1 MPTKA
6 TSRRAALAERQA
18 LGAAEVAARSG
29 LLTAHL
35 FEHFDVA
42 AWHWLHVFLPIAAR
56 HEPDTWRVIHR
67 VWADERL
74 PRLAAPAMQP
84 GTRALRHYELTP
96 ATELLI
102 NHWGIAEPRAALT
115 AEVRPAQL
123 DAVLVPLLAADH
135 RGHRVGYGGGYYD
148 RFLAQCPPA
157 TRFIGLSLLEQHEP
171 ELEISDVEP
180 TDVRLHAL
188 LTPAGVRHFGSS
200 PSGR

>member
-6 TSRRAALAERQA
+6 TLRRAALAERQA
-18 LGAAEVAARSG
+18 LSAAEVAARSG
-29 LLTAHL
+29 LLTDHL
-35 FEHFDVA
+35 FEHFDVT

-74 PRLAAPAMQP
+74 PRLAAPVMQP
-84 GTRALRHYELTP
+84 SGRALRHYELTP
-96 ATELLI
+96 TTELVT
-102 NHWGIAEPRAALT
+102 NHWGIAEPRAEPA
-115 AEVRPAQL
+115 AEVAPAQL
-123 DAVLVPLLAADH
+123 DAVLVPLLAAGH

-157 TRFIGLSLLEQHEP
+157 TRFIGLSLLEHEP
-171 ELEISDVEP
+171 HESTMEISDVEP

-188 LTPAGVRHFGSS
+188 ITPAGVRHFG
-200 PSGR
+200 